1 MRIVPA
7 VALAFSS
14 LALADKAPDVR
25 PPVADDLAVYT
36 KKIAGKGDLTATI
49 ETNLGSI
56 HCTLFDKAAPATV
69 ASFIGLATGQKP
81 WKQPKTGKTMTGKP
95 FYDGLVFHRAI
106 AEFMIQGGDPLGT
119 GTGGPGYEF
128 EDEVSD
134 AVKFQ
139 VGSLAMANAGPG
151 TNGSQFFVTEI
162 APSWLQG
169 KHTIFGQCSDL
180 DVVKKIARAP
190 QGGGDRPDPAVVI
203 KKLTIGRAPAAPP
216 APTPAVAK

>member
-1 MRIVPA
+1 
-7 VALAFSS
+7 
-14 LALADKAPDVR
+14 
-25 PPVADDLAVYT
+25 
-36 KKIAGKGDLTATI
+36 
-49 ETNLGSI
+49 
-56 HCTLFDKAAPATV
+56 
-69 ASFIGLATGQKP
+69 
-81 WKQPKTGKTMTGKP
+81 MTGKP